1 MHAGP
6 PRRRISMNESS
17 RARATAEEK
26 EPFWRRELNAWQS
39 SGLSQA
45 EYQRTHGLTK
55 NAFTYWKLKL
65 LGSRRTTATFVAVP
79 RKVVRAG
86 AQPGGVGGIRL
97 RVAGGYV
104 VEVAAEFETEAL
116 ERLLTVLERR
126 AG

>member
-1 MHAGP
+1 
-6 PRRRISMNESS
+6 MNESS
-17 RARATAEEK
+17 RGRAAVEEK

-65 LGSRRTTATFVAVP
+65 LGSNGAAATFVAVP
-79 RKVVRAG
+79 RRALRAG
-86 AQPGGVGGIRL
+86 AQLGGMGGIRL

-104 VEVAAEFETEAL
+104 VEVTAEFEAEAL
-116 ERLLTVLERR
+116 EKLLTVLERR

>member
-1 MHAGP
+1 MIA
-6 PRRRISMNESS
+6 SS
-17 RARATAEEK
+17 TGKGTAEQK
-26 EPFWRRELNAWQS
+26 EPFWRRELATWQS

-65 LGSRRTTATFVAVP
+65 LGSNRAKATLVAVP

-86 AQPGGVGGIRL
+86 AQSGGTGGIRL

-104 VEVAAEFETEAL
+104 VEVAAGFEAEAL

>member
-1 MHAGP
+1 
-6 PRRRISMNESS
+6 MNESS
-17 RARATAEEK
+17 TGRATSEEK
-26 EPFWRRELNAWQS
+26 EPFWRRELTSWQS

-55 NAFTYWKLKL
+55 NAFTYWKRKL
-65 LGSRRTTATFVAVP
+65 LGSSRATATFVAVP

-86 AQPGGVGGIRL
+86 AQPGGIGGIRL
-97 RVAGGYV
+97 RGAGGYV
-104 VEVAAEFETEAL
+104 VEVAAEFEAETL